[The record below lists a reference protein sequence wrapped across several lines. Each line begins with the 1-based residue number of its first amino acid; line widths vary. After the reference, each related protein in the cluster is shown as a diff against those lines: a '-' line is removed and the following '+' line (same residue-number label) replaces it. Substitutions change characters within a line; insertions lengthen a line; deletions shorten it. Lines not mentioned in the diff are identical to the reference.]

1 MSNKKLSATK
11 LLKQIHDT
19 VESLRVFINND
30 GGDLSFVN
38 FKDGILTLAISGA
51 CVGCASFSLT
61 FDQGVK
67 EVFLTEF
74 PDYIKDVKF
83 ELKSKKI

>member
-1 MSNKKLSATK
+1 MSDKLSNNQ

-30 GGDLSFVN
+30 GGDLSFVSFEN
-38 FKDGILTLAISGA
+38 GILTLSISGA
-51 CVGCASFSLT
+51 CVGCASFSIT
-61 FDQGVK
+61 FDQGVR

-74 PDYIKDVKF
+74 HKDIKDVQF
-83 ELKSKKI
+83 QIGTKKP